1 MAWVKH
7 NLKIVEMYGMKTI
20 SFTNSYSNFIAKM
33 VGQGYGRVL
42 DLCCGYGQH
51 SLDLAEKGFYVTAL
65 DQDQKKI
72 DHLSNISRNYDYH
85 IDIVNADMK
94 DTSLKSSSYDAI
106 LCISAIHH
114 QTYYNITKTIDEIH
128 RLLVPN
134 GLLLLDILSTDDMTF
149 GMGTQIEHNT
159 FVGSRSG
166 EENVPHHYVTENEV
180 RELLSLFSKYKID
193 ANEYEVQYNNDIIN
207 SRLYDVIAI
216 K

>member
-106 LCISAIHH
+106 LCLSAIHH

-166 EENVPHHYVTENEV
+166 EENVPHHYATENEV

>member
-106 LCISAIHH
+106 LCLSAIHH

>member
-1 MAWVKH
+1 MVWMKH
-7 NLKIVEMYGMKTI
+7 NLKIVEMYGMKAI
-20 SFTNSYSNFIAKM
+20 SFTNVYCNFNAKM
-33 VGQGYGRVL
+33 MEHGYRRVL
-42 DLCCGYGQH
+42 DLCCGYGKH

-72 DHLSNISRNYDYH
+72 NHLSKISKNYDYH

-94 DTSLKSSSYDAI
+94 DTSLHSSSYDAI
-106 LCISAIHH
+106 LCLSAIHH
-114 QTYYNITKTIDEIH
+114 QTYYNITKTIDEIY
-128 RLLVPN
+128 RLLIPN
-134 GLLLLDILSTDDMTF
+134 GLLLFDILSADDMTF

-166 EENVPHHYVTENEV
+166 EENVPHHYATENEV
-180 RELLSLFSKYKID
+180 GELLSSFSKYKID

>member
-1 MAWVKH
+1 MAWMKH

-20 SFTNSYSNFIAKM
+20 SFTNSYSSFIAKM
-33 VGQGYGRVL
+33 AEQGYGRVL

-72 DHLSNISRNYDYH
+72 DHLSNINRNYDYH

-106 LCISAIHH
+106 LCLSAIHH
-114 QTYYNITKTIDEIH
+114 QTYYNITKTIDEIY
-128 RLLVPN
+128 RLLIPN
-134 GLLLLDILSTDDMTF
+134 GLLLFDILSTDDMTF

-166 EENVPHHYVTENEV
+166 EENVPHHYATENEV
-180 RELLSLFSKYKID
+180 RELLSSFIKYKID